1 MTEGFLLRFYLH
13 ENQIHQEIL
22 LWQWL
27 LRRAD
32 RIGLQGGSAFRSIA
46 GFGRHHVM
54 HEEEFFGVVGAV
66 TIAVEFLV
74 TAQERD
80 AMLQL
85 LESEKIPTF
94 YSCSPTLFGMTK
106 TD

>member
-1 MTEGFLLRFYLH
+1 MIEGFLLRIYVH
-13 ENQIHQEIL
+13 ENQMHQELL

-27 LRRAD
+27 LRRAN
-32 RIGLQGGSAFRSIA
+32 RMGLQGGSAFRSIA

-74 TAQERD
+74 NAQERD
-80 AMLQL
+80 VILQL
-85 LESEKIPTF
+85 LESENISVF
-94 YSCSPTLFGMTK
+94 YSCSPTFFGMSK
-106 TD
+106 TV